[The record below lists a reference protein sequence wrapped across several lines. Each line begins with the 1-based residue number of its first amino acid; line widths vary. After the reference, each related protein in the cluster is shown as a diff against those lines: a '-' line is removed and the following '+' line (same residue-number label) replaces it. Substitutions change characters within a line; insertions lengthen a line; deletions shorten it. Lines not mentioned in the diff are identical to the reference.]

1 MVGPLMKDE
10 SISSGVTEAEY
21 SMRQTELDGVLKT
34 GETCAAEDRNLE
46 PLCPGKFFIKIEYIV
61 HANLW
66 LMIE

>member
-10 SISSGVTEAEY
+10 SISSGVTEY

-46 PLCPGKFFIKIEYIV
+46 PLCPGKFFSKIEYIV

-66 LMIE
+66 LMAE